1 MCQKK
6 VEISLTA
13 EFPLDWLVDGDKLKT
28 QPTDLIH
35 GKYMYIEYGLG
46 VGKRCVFNVLSLSFS
61 GSRPI
66 SVQIYNY

>member
-1 MCQKK
+1 MCQKE

-46 VGKRCVFNVLSLSFS
+46 VGKRL
-61 GSRPI
+61 
-66 SVQIYNY
+66 